1 MWRTFNEVPIVP
13 RVSQWFIRTAMMY
26 LVAALVLGAVMQA
39 PLVTRLP
46 LFRALWLTY
55 LHLLVVGWL
64 TQLIFGVAYW
74 MFPRY
79 SAERPRG
86 SERLGWTTFA
96 LLNVGLLLRV
106 IAEPWHALAGRGAAL
121 LVTSALLQLL
131 AGWMFVVNTW
141 PRIRER

>member
-1 MWRTFNEVPIVP
+1 VP

-26 LVAALVLGAVMQA
+26 FLVALVLGAAMQTTLA
-39 PLVTRLP
+39 GRLP

-55 LHLLVVGWL
+55 IHLLVVGWL

-86 SERLGWTTFA
+86 SERLGWATFA
-96 LLNVGLLLRV
+96 LLNLGLLLRV
-106 IAEPWHALAGRGAAL
+106 IAEPWHALAGQGAAL
-121 LVTSALLQLL
+121 LVGSALLQLL
-131 AGWMFVVNTW
+131 AGWIFVVNTW

>member
-1 MWRTFNEVPIVP
+1 
-13 RVSQWFIRTAMMY
+13 VSQWFIRTAMMY
-26 LVAALVLGAVMQA
+26 FVVALVLGAAMQTTLA
-39 PLVTRLP
+39 ARLP
-46 LFRALWLTY
+46 LFQALWLTY
-55 LHLLVVGWL
+55 IHLLVVWWL

-86 SERLGWTTFA
+86 SERLGWATFA
-96 LLNVGLLLRV
+96 LLNLGLLLRV

-121 LVTSALLQLL
+121 LVGSALLQLL
-131 AGWMFVVNTW
+131 AAWIFVVNTW

>member
-1 MWRTFNEVPIVP
+1 MP

-26 LVAALVLGAVMQA
+26 LVTALILGAVMQTSLA
-39 PLVTRLP
+39 AWFP
-46 LFRALWLTY
+46 LFRALWITY

-79 SAERPRG
+79 SAEHPRG
-86 SERLGWTTFA
+86 SERLGWATFA

-106 IAEPWHALAGRGAAL
+106 IAEPWHAVSGRGGPL
-121 LVTSALLQLL
+121 LVGSALLQLL
-131 AGWMFVVNTW
+131 AGWIFVVNTW

>member
-1 MWRTFNEVPIVP
+1 
-13 RVSQWFIRTAMMY
+13 VSQWFIRTAMMY
-26 LVAALVLGAVMQA
+26 LVAALVLGAVMQT
-39 PLVTRLP
+39 PLATRLP

-55 LHLLVVGWL
+55 VHLLVVGWL

-86 SERLGWTTFA
+86 SERLGWATFA
-96 LLNVGLLLRV
+96 LLNLGLLLRV
-106 IAEPWHALAGRGAAL
+106 VAEPWHALAGRGAAL
-121 LVTSALLQLL
+121 LVSSALFQLL
-131 AGWMFVVNTW
+131 AGWTFVVNTW

>member
-1 MWRTFNEVPIVP
+1 
-13 RVSQWFIRTAMMY
+13 MMY
-26 LVAALVLGAVMQA
+26 LVAALVLGAAMQTTLA
-39 PLVTRLP
+39 ARLP

-55 LHLLVVGWL
+55 IHLLVVGWL

-86 SERLGWTTFA
+86 SERLGWATFA
-96 LLNVGLLLRV
+96 LLNLGLLLRV
-106 IAEPWHALAGRGAAL
+106 IAEPWHALAGQGAAL
-121 LVTSALLQLL
+121 LVGSALLQLL
-131 AGWMFVVNTW
+131 AGWIFVVNTW